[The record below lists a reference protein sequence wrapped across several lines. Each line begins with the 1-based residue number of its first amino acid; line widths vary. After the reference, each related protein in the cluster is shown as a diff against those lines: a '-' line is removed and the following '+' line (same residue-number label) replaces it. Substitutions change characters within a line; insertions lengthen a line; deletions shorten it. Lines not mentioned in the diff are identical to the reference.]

1 MADLLSIGL
10 SGLAASKTQLSIT
23 GHNISN
29 VNTPG
34 YSRQDA
40 TQATRSPQFSG
51 AGYIGSGTTLVE
63 VRRSYSEFLTSQLR
77 SSTSLSG
84 DVEAYKSQIDQ
95 LDSLLAGTTTGIT
108 PSLQKFFSAMQTAAE
123 DPANIPARQLVLAE
137 AEGLA
142 RRFNTVYDR
151 LSEQN
156 NFTNK
161 QMSAVTDQVN
171 RLAGSIGKLN
181 ESIAIAAANGKQPN
195 DLLDARD
202 EAVRQLSG
210 YIGVTV
216 VPQDDSSFNIFI
228 GSGQPLVVGSA
239 VAKLEVVPGQGDPN
253 RHEVQFI
260 SGGSRQ
266 GITSQ
271 ISGGELGGL
280 VRYRQEVLDST
291 MNSLGR
297 LALAV
302 SDQVNTQLGQGLD
315 LKGQVGSA
323 LFGDYNDPALA
334 KLRVNA
340 FAENTGNIQPELY
353 ITASDLLTTSDYRV
367 EFDGAGYTARRLSD
381 GKAMTVS
388 PAAPGAYPATLTF
401 SDPNVTPPALP
412 RDQGFELVIGSS
424 PAAGDKFS
432 LQPTRRGASDIKA
445 TLDQADQLAFAAPMR
460 AESKLQNRGTGV
472 IGQPSLVAGPSPISR
487 TALAVANLPLG
498 ANLSA
503 DGKTYT
509 LGALP
514 TGWSYVAKGGDPI
527 VPQRSA
533 NGDLIEPLAD
543 QDGNP
548 LARVMD
554 EDGQP
559 LEVNGQPVVAP
570 AMTLG
575 NSNTVRLAY
584 AAADGE
590 TYQFELSMSGRP
602 MAGDEFALAFN
613 QNGVSDNRNA
623 LKLVE
628 LQSKQTVGVTGGIAG
643 SGFSFTDG
651 YGELVE
657 RVGTLTAQARM
668 DSEATGAI
676 LKQAT
681 DNRDSLSAV
690 NLDEEAANLIK
701 FEQYYNASAQI
712 IQVARSLFDTLIS
725 SFR

>member
-23 GHNISN
+23 GHNITN

-51 AGYIGSGTTLVE
+51 AGYIGSGTTLVD
-63 VRRSYSEFLTSQLR
+63 VRRTYSEFLTSQLR
-77 SSTSLSG
+77 SSTSLNR

-108 PSLQKFFSAMQTAAE
+108 PSLQKFFSALQTAAE

-161 QMSAVTDQVN
+161 QMAAVTDQVN
-171 RLAGSIGKLN
+171 RLAGSIGSLN
-181 ESIAIAAANGKQPN
+181 EAIAIAAANGKQPN

-216 VPQDDSSFNIFI
+216 VPQDDSSFNVFI
-228 GSGQPLVVGSA
+228 GSGQPLVVGST
-239 VAKLEVVPGQGDPN
+239 VARLEVVPGQGDPN

-271 ISGGELGGL
+271 ITGGELGGL
-280 VRYRQEVLDST
+280 IRYREEVLDST

-297 LALAV
+297 LALSV
-302 SDQVNTQLGQGLD
+302 SDQVNAQLGQGLD

-323 LFGDYNDPALA
+323 LFGNYNDPALA

-340 FAENTGNIQPELY
+340 FVGNSNAQPLMN
-353 ITASDLLTTSDYRV
+353 ITDTSVLTTSDYLM
-367 EFDGAGYTARRLSD
+367 EYDGSSYKVRRLSD
-381 GKAMTVS
+381 NQLMTVAEN
-388 PAAPGAYPATLTF
+388 PVGTLSFT
-401 SDPNVTPPALP
+401 DKNG
-412 RDQGFELVIGSS
+412 RDQGFQVVLGN
-424 PAAGDKFS
+424 PAPTAGDKFS

-445 TLDQADQLAFAAPMR
+445 TLDQADQLAFAAPVR
-460 AESKLQNRGTGV
+460 AQSTLQNSGTGA
-472 IGQPSLVAGPSPISR
+472 IGQPNLLSAPSPIDPA
-487 TALAVANLPLG
+487 ALAAAFEGLTLTY
-498 ANLSA
+498 
-503 DGKTYT
+503 DGSGLT
-509 LGALP
+509 LP
-514 TGWSYVAKGGDPI
+514 TP
-527 VPQRSA
+527 
-533 NGDLIEPLAD
+533 
-543 QDGNP
+543 
-548 LARVMD
+548 
-554 EDGQP
+554 
-559 LEVNGQPVVAP
+559 AP
-570 AMTLG
+570 AGLVLSPSTVTAGQTNTLNLTLTTG
-575 NSNTVRLAY
+575 TAPNEQQYS
-584 AAADGE
+584 
-590 TYQFELSMSGRP
+590 FEFTLSGRP
-602 MAGDEFALAFN
+602 AAGDTFTFN
-613 QNGVSDNRNA
+613 YNQSGVSDNRNA
-623 LKLVE
+623 LKLVD
-628 LQSKQTVGVTGGIAG
+628 LQSKQTVGVTAGIAG

-725 SFR
+725 TFR

>member
-10 SGLAASKTQLSIT
+10 SGLSASKTQLSIT
-23 GHNISN
+23 GHNITN

-40 TQATRSPQFSG
+40 SQATRSPQFSG
-51 AGYIGSGTTLVE
+51 AGYIGSGTSLVD

-77 SSTSLSG
+77 SSTSLNS

-108 PSLQKFFSAMQTAAE
+108 PSLQKFFSALQTAAE

-156 NFTNK
+156 SFTNK

-171 RLAGSIGKLN
+171 RLAGSIGSLN
-181 ESIAIAAANGKQPN
+181 EAIAIAAANGKQPN

-216 VPQDDSSFNIFI
+216 VPQDDSSFNVFI
-228 GSGQPLVVGSA
+228 GSGQPLVVGST

-271 ISGGELGGL
+271 ITGGELGGL
-280 VRYRQEVLDST
+280 IRYREEVLDST

-315 LKGQVGSA
+315 LKGDVGEA
-323 LFGDYNDPALA
+323 LFGDYNNDALA
-334 KLRVNA
+334 GLRAIVFGSNPSL
-340 FAENTGNIQPELY
+340 NTVTPADASLK
-353 ITASDLLTTSDYRV
+353 ITETSALTTSDYLL
-367 EFDGAGYTARRLSD
+367 EYDGSLPSGYKARRLSD
-381 GKAMTVS
+381 SQPMSVQLDAGV
-388 PAAPGAYPATLTF
+388 LTF
-401 SDPNVTPPALP
+401 ADAKG
-412 RDQGFELVIGSS
+412 RDQGFSVQVSGAPLV
-424 PAAGDKFS
+424 GDKFS
-432 LQPTRRGASDIKA
+432 LQPTRRGAADINA
-445 TLDQADQLAFAAPMR
+445 TLNQADQLAFAAPMR
-460 AESKLQNRGTGV
+460 AESELQNGGTGV
-472 IGQPSLVAGPSPISR
+472 IGQPDLIAGPSPIDK
-487 TALAVANLPLG
+487 TVLG
-498 ANLSA
+498 AANLSFDVTLSP
-503 DGKTYT
+503 DGKSYS
-509 LGALP
+509 LSDPLP
-514 TGWSYVAKGGDPI
+514 ANWSYVDA
-527 VPQRSA
+527 A
-533 NGDLIEPLAD
+533 
-543 QDGNP
+543 GNAVTP
-548 LARVMD
+548 
-554 EDGQP
+554 
-559 LEVNGQPVVAP
+559 AP
-570 AMTLG
+570 SFVSGST
-575 NSNTVRLAY
+575 NTVNLAY
-584 AAADGE
+584 TSGGE
-590 TYQFELSMSGRP
+590 TYRFQLSLGGRP
-602 MAGDEFALAFN
+602 QTGDGFSLSFN
-613 QNGVSDNRNA
+613 SSGVSDNRNA
-623 LKLVE
+623 LKLVD
-628 LQSKQTVGVTGGIAG
+628 LQSKQTVGVTVDATGKTI
-643 SGFSFTDG
+643 SGASFTDG

-668 DSEATGAI
+668 DSEATGSI

>member
-63 VRRSYSEFLTSQLR
+63 IRRSYSEFLTSQLR
-77 SSTSLSG
+77 SSTSLSA
-84 DVEAYKSQIDQ
+84 DVEAYKSQINQ
-95 LDSLLAGTTTGIT
+95 LDSLLAGSTTGIT
-108 PSLQKFFSAMQTAAE
+108 PSLQKFFSALQTAAE

-171 RLAGSIGKLN
+171 RLAGSIGSLN
-181 ESIAIAAANGKQPN
+181 EAIAIAAANGKQPN

-228 GSGQPLVVGSA
+228 GSGQPLVVGST
-239 VAKLEVVPGQGDPN
+239 VARLEVVPGQGDPN

-271 ISGGELGGL
+271 ITGGELGGL
-280 VRYRQEVLDST
+280 IRYREEVLDST

-340 FAENTGNIQPELY
+340 FAGNSNAQPVLNITNTSQL
-353 ITASDLLTTSDYRV
+353 STSDYLM
-367 EFDGAGYTARRLSD
+367 EYDGSSFKIRRLSD
-381 GKAMTVS
+381 NQLMTATEN
-388 PAAPGAYPATLTF
+388 PAGTLSIT
-401 SDPNVTPPALP
+401 DKNG
-412 RDQGFELVIGSS
+412 RDQGFQIVLGNPP
-424 PAAGDKFS
+424 PAPGDKFS

-445 TLDQADQLAFAAPMR
+445 TLDQADQLAFAAPVR
-460 AESKLQNRGTGV
+460 AQSTLQNSGTGV
-472 IGQPSLVAGPSPISR
+472 IGQPNLLSAPSPIN
-487 TALAVANLPLG
+487 AAA
-498 ANLSA
+498 LSA
-503 DGKTYT
+503 AFEGLTLSYDGNGLT
-509 LGALP
+509 LP
-514 TGWSYVAKGGDPI
+514 TP
-527 VPQRSA
+527 
-533 NGDLIEPLAD
+533 
-543 QDGNP
+543 
-548 LARVMD
+548 
-554 EDGQP
+554 
-559 LEVNGQPVVAP
+559 AP
-570 AMTLG
+570 AGLTLSPSSITAG
-575 NSNTVRLAY
+575 QTNTLNLTLTTGTAPNVQQY
-584 AAADGE
+584 S
-590 TYQFELSMSGRP
+590 FEFTVSGRP
-602 MAGDEFALAFN
+602 ETGDTFSFN
-613 QNGVSDNRNA
+613 YNQSGVSDNRNA
-623 LKLVE
+623 LKLVD
-628 LQSKQTVGVTGGIAG
+628 LQTKQTVGVTPGVAG

>member
-1 MADLLSIGL
+1 MSDLLSIGL
-10 SGLAASKTQLSIT
+10 SGLSASKTQLSIT
-23 GHNISN
+23 GHNITN

-63 VRRSYSEFLTSQLR
+63 IRRTYSEFLTNQLR
-77 SSTSLSG
+77 SSTALSS
-84 DVEAYKSQIDQ
+84 DVEAYKSQINQ

-108 PSLQKFFSAMQTAAE
+108 PSLQKFFSALQTAAE

-137 AEGLA
+137 AEGLS

-156 NFTNK
+156 SFTNK

-171 RLAGSIGKLN
+171 RLAGSIGSLN
-181 ESIAIAAANGKQPN
+181 EAIAVAAANGKQPN

-202 EAVRQLSG
+202 EAVRELST

-228 GSGQPLVVGSA
+228 GSGQPLVVGGSA
-239 VAKLEVVPGQGDPN
+239 ARLEVVPGQGDPN
-253 RHEVQFI
+253 RHEVQFV

-271 ISGGELGGL
+271 ITGGELGGL
-280 VRYRQEVLDST
+280 IRYREEVLDST

-302 SDQVNTQLGQGLD
+302 SDQVNSQLGQGLD

-323 LFGDYNDPALA
+323 LFGNYNDEALA

-340 FAENTGNIQPELY
+340 FVGNASNAQPALN
-353 ITASDLLTTSDYRV
+353 ITDTSVLTTSDYLM
-367 EFDGAGYTARRLSD
+367 EYDGSLPSGYKVRRLSD
-381 GKAMTVS
+381 NQPMTVQNNGGVLS
-388 PAAPGAYPATLTF
+388 FT
-401 SDPNVTPPALP
+401 DPNGRVQGFEVVVGNPPPALN
-412 RDQGFELVIGSS
+412 
-424 PAAGDKFS
+424 DKFT
-432 LQPTRRGASDIKA
+432 LQPTRRGATDIS
-445 TLDQADQLAFAAPMR
+445 TVLDQADQLAFAAPLHSQ
-460 AESKLQNRGTGV
+460 AELQNGGNGV
-472 IGQPSLVAGPSPISR
+472 IGQPSIENLQNPLVPADLS
-487 TALAVANLPLG
+487 
-498 ANLSA
+498 NLSPLTL
-503 DGKTYT
+503 TY
-509 LGALP
+509 AAP
-514 TGWSYVAKGGDPI
+514 
-527 VPQRSA
+527 
-533 NGDLIEPLAD
+533 
-543 QDGNP
+543 
-548 LARVMD
+548 
-554 EDGQP
+554 
-559 LEVNGQPVVAP
+559 VAP
-570 AMTLG
+570 ATTGTFTLSAPAG
-575 NSNTVRLAY
+575 VTVSPATLSITPGQSNTLNYTVTS
-584 AAADGE
+584 GGSTVE
-590 TYQFELSMSGRP
+590 ISQTFSGRP
-602 MAGDEFALAFN
+602 AEGDEFTLEYN
-613 QNGVSDNRNA
+613 QSGVSDNRNA
-623 LKLVE
+623 LKLVD
-628 LQSKQTVGVTGGIAG
+628 LQSKQTVGVDNNVPG
-643 SGFSFTDG
+643 SGFSLTDG

-676 LKQAT
+676 LKQAQ

-725 SFR
+725 TFR

>member
-23 GHNISN
+23 GHNITN

-51 AGYIGSGTTLVE
+51 AGYIGSGTTLVD
-63 VRRSYSEFLTSQLR
+63 VRRTYSEFLTSQLR
-77 SSTSLSG
+77 SSTSLNR

-108 PSLQKFFSAMQTAAE
+108 PSLQKFFSALQTAAE

-161 QMSAVTDQVN
+161 QMAAVTDQVN
-171 RLAGSIGKLN
+171 RLAGSIGSLN
-181 ESIAIAAANGKQPN
+181 EAIAIAAANGKQPN

-216 VPQDDSSFNIFI
+216 VPQDDKSFNIFI
-228 GSGQPLVVGSA
+228 GSGQPLVVGST
-239 VAKLEVVPGQGDPN
+239 VARLEVVPGQGDPN

-271 ISGGELGGL
+271 ITGGELGGL
-280 VRYRQEVLDST
+280 IRYREEVLDST

-315 LKGQVGSA
+315 LKGQVGSV
-323 LFGDYNDPALA
+323 LFGNYNDPALA
-334 KLRVNA
+334 RLRVNA
-340 FAENTGNIQPELY
+340 FAGNSNAQPVLNVTNTSQL
-353 ITASDLLTTSDYRV
+353 STSDYLM
-367 EFDGAGYTARRLSD
+367 EYDGSSYKIRRLSD
-381 GKAMTVS
+381 NQLMTATEN
-388 PAAPGAYPATLTF
+388 PAGTLSIT
-401 SDPNVTPPALP
+401 DKNG
-412 RDQGFELVIGSS
+412 RDQGFQIVLGNPP
-424 PAAGDKFS
+424 PAPGDKFS

-445 TLDQADQLAFAAPMR
+445 TLDQADQLAFAAPIR

-487 TALAVANLPLG
+487 DALAVANLSLG

-548 LARVMD
+548 LARVLD
-554 EDGQP
+554 DDGQP

-570 AMTLG
+570 AMTMG

-590 TYQFELSMSGRP
+590 TYRFELSMSGRP

-623 LKLVE
+623 LKLVD
-628 LQSKQTVGVTGGIAG
+628 LQSKQTVGVTAGIAG

-725 SFR
+725 TFR

>member
-10 SGLAASKTQLSIT
+10 SGLSASKTQLSIT
-23 GHNISN
+23 GHNITN

-40 TQATRSPQFSG
+40 SQATRSPQFSG
-51 AGYIGSGTTLVE
+51 AGYIGSGTSLVD

-77 SSTSLSG
+77 SSTSLNS

-108 PSLQKFFSAMQTAAE
+108 PSLQKFFSALQTAAE

-171 RLAGSIGKLN
+171 RLAGSIGSLN
-181 ESIAIAAANGKQPN
+181 EAIAIAAANGKQPN

-216 VPQDDSSFNIFI
+216 VPQDDSSFNVFI
-228 GSGQPLVVGSA
+228 GSGQPLVVGSTA
-239 VAKLEVVPGQGDPN
+239 AKLEVVPGQGDPN

-271 ISGGELGGL
+271 ITGGELGGL
-280 VRYRQEVLDST
+280 IRYREEVLDST

-297 LALAV
+297 LSLAV
-302 SDQVNTQLGQGLD
+302 SDQVNTQLRQGLD

-323 LFGDYNDPALA
+323 LFGNYNEPALA

-340 FAENTGNIQPELY
+340 FAGNSNAQPVLN
-353 ITASDLLTTSDYRV
+353 ITDPSVLTTSDYLMEYDASGPKV
-367 EFDGAGYTARRLSD
+367 RRLSD
-381 GKAMTVS
+381 NQLMTVTES
-388 PAAPGAYPATLTF
+388 PAGTL
-401 SDPNVTPPALP
+401 SIADKDGV
-412 RDQGFELVIGSS
+412 DQGFQVVLGS
-424 PAAGDKFS
+424 PAPVADDKFS
-432 LQPTRRGASDIKA
+432 LQPTRRGAADITA
-445 TLDQADQLAFAAPMR
+445 VLDQADQLAFAAPVR
-460 AESKLQNRGTGV
+460 AEAGLQNSGTGK
-472 IGQPSLVAGPSPISR
+472 ITQPDLVSVLDASNPE
-487 TALAVANLPLG
+487 LAVDAKQAMEALQ
-498 ANLSA
+498 
-503 DGKTYT
+503 TY
-509 LGALP
+509 
-514 TGWSYVAKGGDPI
+514 
-527 VPQRSA
+527 
-533 NGDLIEPLAD
+533 
-543 QDGNP
+543 
-548 LARVMD
+548 
-554 EDGQP
+554 
-559 LEVNGQPVVAP
+559 
-570 AMTLG
+570 LG
-575 NSNTVRLAY
+575 NGRLLEFG
-584 AAADGE
+584 AAGNFSLPAGVTSVPDLAAGGFKSGQTNSVKLAFE
-590 TYQFELSMSGRP
+590 TGGYKYELSVQLSGTP
-602 MAGDEFALAFN
+602 NAGDDFTLDFN
-613 QNGVSDNRNA
+613 QSGVSDNRNA
-623 LKLVE
+623 LKLVD
-628 LQSKQTVGVTGGIAG
+628 LQSKQTVGVSLDADGNVI
-643 SGFSFTDG
+643 SGVSFTDG

-668 DSEATGAI
+668 DSEATGSI

>member
-23 GHNISN
+23 GH
-29 VNTPG
+29 NTPG

-51 AGYIGSGTTLVE
+51 AGYIGSGTTLVD
-63 VRRSYSEFLTSQLR
+63 VRRTYSEFLTSQLR
-77 SSTSLSG
+77 SSTSLNR

-108 PSLQKFFSAMQTAAE
+108 PSLQKFFSALQTAAE

-161 QMSAVTDQVN
+161 QMAAVTDQVN
-171 RLAGSIGKLN
+171 RLAGSIGSLN
-181 ESIAIAAANGKQPN
+181 EAIAIAAANGKQPN

-216 VPQDDSSFNIFI
+216 VPQDDSSFNVFI
-228 GSGQPLVVGSA
+228 GSGQPLVVGSK
-239 VAKLEVVPGQGDPN
+239 VARLEVVPGQGDPN

-271 ISGGELGGL
+271 ITGGELGGL
-280 VRYRQEVLDST
+280 IRYREEVLDST

-297 LALAV
+297 LALSV
-302 SDQVNTQLGQGLD
+302 SDQVNAQLGQGLD

-323 LFGDYNDPALA
+323 LFGNYNDPALA

-340 FAENTGNIQPELY
+340 FVGNSNAQPLMN
-353 ITASDLLTTSDYRV
+353 ITDTSVLTTSDYLM
-367 EFDGAGYTARRLSD
+367 EYDGSSYKVRRLSD
-381 GKAMTVS
+381 NQLMTVAEN
-388 PAAPGAYPATLTF
+388 PVGTLSFT
-401 SDPNVTPPALP
+401 DKNG
-412 RDQGFELVIGSS
+412 RDQGFQVVLGN
-424 PAAGDKFS
+424 PAPTAGDKFS

-445 TLDQADQLAFAAPMR
+445 TLDQADQLAFAAPVR
-460 AESKLQNRGTGV
+460 AQSTLQNSGTGA
-472 IGQPSLVAGPSPISR
+472 IGQPNLLSAPSPIDPA
-487 TALAVANLPLG
+487 ALAAAFEGLTLTY
-498 ANLSA
+498 
-503 DGKTYT
+503 DGSGLT
-509 LGALP
+509 LP
-514 TGWSYVAKGGDPI
+514 TP
-527 VPQRSA
+527 
-533 NGDLIEPLAD
+533 
-543 QDGNP
+543 
-548 LARVMD
+548 
-554 EDGQP
+554 
-559 LEVNGQPVVAP
+559 AP
-570 AMTLG
+570 AGLVLSPSTVTAGQTNTLNLTLTTG
-575 NSNTVRLAY
+575 TAPNEQQYS
-584 AAADGE
+584 
-590 TYQFELSMSGRP
+590 FEFTLSGRP
-602 MAGDEFALAFN
+602 AAGDTFTFN
-613 QNGVSDNRNA
+613 YNQSGVSDNRNA
-623 LKLVE
+623 LKLVD
-628 LQSKQTVGVTGGIAG
+628 LQSKQTVGVTAGIAG

-725 SFR
+725 TFR

>member
-23 GHNISN
+23 GHNITN

-63 VRRSYSEFLTSQLR
+63 IRRTYSEFLTSQLR
-77 SSTSLSG
+77 SSTSLSS
-84 DVEAYKSQIDQ
+84 DVEAYKSQINQ
-95 LDSLLAGTTTGIT
+95 LDSLLAGSTTGIT
-108 PSLQKFFSAMQTAAE
+108 PSLQSFFSALQTAAE

-137 AEGLA
+137 AEGLS

-156 NFTNK
+156 SFTNK

-171 RLAGSIGKLN
+171 RLAGSIGSLN
-181 ESIAIAAANGKQPN
+181 EAIAIAAANGKQPN

-202 EAVRQLSG
+202 EAVRELST

-228 GSGQPLVVGSA
+228 GSGQPLVVGSS
-239 VAKLEVVPGQGDPN
+239 VSRLEVVPGQGDPN

-271 ISGGELGGL
+271 ITGGELGGL
-280 VRYRQEVLDST
+280 IRYREEVLDST

-302 SDQVNTQLGQGLD
+302 SDQVNSQLGQGLD

-323 LFGDYNDPALA
+323 LFGDYNDEALA

-340 FAENTGNIQPELY
+340 FVGNTSNAQPALNI
-353 ITASDLLTTSDYRV
+353 TDTSLLTTSDYLM
-367 EFDGAGYTARRLSD
+367 EYDGGGYKVRRLSD
-381 GKAMTVS
+381 NQLMTVAENPS
-388 PAAPGAYPATLTF
+388 GTLSIT
-401 SDPNVTPPALP
+401 DKNG
-412 RDQGFELVIGSS
+412 RDQGFQVVLGTPA
-424 PAAGDKFS
+424 PAAGDKFT
-432 LQPTRRGASDIKA
+432 LQPTRRGASDIKT
-445 TLDQADQLAFAAPMR
+445 TLDQADQLAFAAPVR
-460 AESKLQNRGTGV
+460 AESNLQNAGTGA
-472 IGQPSLVAGPSPISR
+472 IGQPDMISGPSPISIPALQGVFGSSGATLTFTDPGTVTITGG
-487 TALAVANLPLG
+487 TAQFRNVDSSTSPPTVTYSSTATIQPGQKNSLVVGDANH
-498 ANLSA
+498 
-503 DGKTYT
+503 
-509 LGALP
+509 
-514 TGWSYVAKGGDPI
+514 
-527 VPQRSA
+527 
-533 NGDLIEPLAD
+533 
-543 QDGNP
+543 
-548 LARVMD
+548 
-554 EDGQP
+554 
-559 LEVNGQPVVAP
+559 
-570 AMTLG
+570 
-575 NSNTVRLAY
+575 
-584 AAADGE
+584 
-590 TYQFELSMSGRP
+590 QFEFSLSGTP
-602 MAGDEFALAFN
+602 KDGDRFSMAFN
-613 QNGVSDNRNA
+613 QGGVSDNRNA
-623 LKLVE
+623 LKLVD
-628 LQSKQTVGVTGGIAG
+628 LQTKQTVGVDAAVNG

-668 DSEATGAI
+668 DSDATGSI

-725 SFR
+725 TFR

>member
-23 GHNISN
+23 GHNITN

-40 TQATRSPQFSG
+40 SQATRSPQFSG
-51 AGYIGSGTTLVE
+51 AGYIGSGTSLVD

-77 SSTSLSG
+77 SSTSLNR

-108 PSLQKFFSAMQTAAE
+108 PSLQKFFSALQTAAE

-161 QMSAVTDQVN
+161 QMAAVTDQVN
-171 RLAGSIGKLN
+171 RLAGSIGSLN
-181 ESIAIAAANGKQPN
+181 EAIAVAAANGKQPN

-239 VAKLEVVPGQGDPN
+239 AARLEVIPGQGDPN
-253 RHEVQFI
+253 RHEVQFV

-271 ISGGELGGL
+271 ITGGELGGL
-280 VRYRQEVLDST
+280 IRYREEVLDST

-315 LKGQVGSA
+315 LKGQVGTA
-323 LFGDYNDPALA
+323 LFGNYNTEALG

-340 FAENTGNIQPELY
+340 FAGNSNAQPVMN
-353 ITASDLLTTSDYRV
+353 ITDTSLLTTSDYLM
-367 EFDGAGYTARRLSD
+367 EYDGSSYKVRRLSD
-381 GKAMTVS
+381 NQLMTVTDSVPPGTLSITDKDNKSQGFQIVLGS
-388 PAAPGAYPATLTF
+388 PA
-401 SDPNVTPPALP
+401 
-412 RDQGFELVIGSS
+412 

-432 LQPTRRGASDIKA
+432 LQPTRRGASDIRA
-445 TLDQADQLAFAAPMR
+445 TLDQADQLAFAAPVR
-460 AESKLQNRGTGV
+460 AQSTLQNSGTGV
-472 IGQPSLVAGPSPISR
+472 IGQPNLLSAPSPIDPA
-487 TALAVANLPLG
+487 ALKAAFEGLTLTY
-498 ANLSA
+498 
-503 DGKTYT
+503 DGTGLT
-509 LGALP
+509 LP
-514 TGWSYVAKGGDPI
+514 TP
-527 VPQRSA
+527 
-533 NGDLIEPLAD
+533 
-543 QDGNP
+543 
-548 LARVMD
+548 
-554 EDGQP
+554 
-559 LEVNGQPVVAP
+559 AP
-570 AMTLG
+570 AGLTLSPATITAG
-575 NSNTVRLAY
+575 QTNTLNLTLTTGTAPNQQQY
-584 AAADGE
+584 S
-590 TYQFELSMSGRP
+590 FELTVSGRP
-602 MAGDEFALAFN
+602 STNDTFTFN
-613 QNGVSDNRNA
+613 YNQSGVSDNRNA
-623 LKLVE
+623 LKLVD
-628 LQSKQTVGVTGGIAG
+628 LQTKQTVGVDAAVNG

-668 DSEATGAI
+668 DSEATGSI

-681 DNRDSLSAV
+681 TLCVSSASSTRSSRCS
-690 NLDEEAANLIK
+690 
-701 FEQYYNASAQI
+701 YSA
-712 IQVARSLFDTLIS
+712 RTL
-725 SFR
+725 RATR

>member
-1 MADLLSIGL
+1 MADLLNIGL
-10 SGLAASKTQLSIT
+10 SGLSASKTQLSIT
-23 GHNISN
+23 GHNITN

-34 YSRQDA
+34 FSRQNA
-40 TQATRSPQFSG
+40 SQATTSPQFSG
-51 AGYIGSGTTLVE
+51 AGYIGSGTTLVD
-63 VRRSYSEFLTSQLR
+63 VRRTYSEFLTNQVR
-77 SSTSLSG
+77 SSTALNS
-84 DVEAYKSQIDQ
+84 DVAAYKSQIDQ
-95 LDSLLAGTTTGIT
+95 LDSLLAGSTTGIT
-108 PSLQKFFSAMQTAAE
+108 PSLQSFFSALQTAAE

-156 NFTNK
+156 SFTNK
-161 QMSAVTDQVN
+161 QMAAVTDQVN
-171 RLAGSIGKLN
+171 RLAGSIGSLN
-181 ESIAIAAANGKQPN
+181 EAIAVAAANGKQPN

-202 EAVRQLSG
+202 EAVRQLSS

-228 GSGQPLVVGSA
+228 GSGQPLVVGSS
-239 VAKLEVVPGQGDPN
+239 VARLEVVPGQGDPN

-271 ISGGELGGL
+271 ITGGELGGL
-280 VRYRQEVLDST
+280 IRYREEVLDST

-302 SDQVNTQLGQGLD
+302 SDQINSQLGQGLD

-340 FAENTGNIQPELY
+340 FSGNSSSAQPALN
-353 ITASDLLTTSDYRV
+353 ITDTSQLTTSDYLM
-367 EFDGAGYTARRLSD
+367 EYDGTSYKVRRLSD
-381 GKAMTVS
+381 NQPMTVT
-388 PAAPGAYPATLTF
+388 AAADGTLSIT
-401 SDPNVTPPALP
+401 DKNG
-412 RDQGFELVIGSS
+412 RDQGFQIVPGTPA
-424 PAAGDKFS
+424 PAAGDKFT
-432 LQPTRRGASDIKA
+432 LQPTRRGATDISA
-445 TLDQADQLAFAAPMR
+445 ILDQADQLAFASPVR
-460 AESKLQNRGTGV
+460 AESNLQNAGTGT
-472 IGQPSLVAGPSPISR
+472 ISQPDMVSAPSPIDLGELNAAFGSGLEL
-487 TALAVANLPLG
+487 TATVN
-498 ANLSA
+498 A
-503 DGKTYT
+503 DGSYT
-509 LGALP
+509 LTDAGSLP
-514 TGWSYVAKGGDPI
+514 AGWSYVDE
-527 VPQRSA
+527 
-533 NGDLIEPLAD
+533 N
-543 QDGNP
+543 GNP
-548 LARVMD
+548 LTT
-554 EDGQP
+554 
-559 LEVNGQPVVAP
+559 AP
-570 AMTLG
+570 TLQSG
-575 NSNTVRLAY
+575 NSNSVRLAY
-584 AAADGE
+584 TGASGE
-590 TYQFELSMSGRP
+590 TYQFDFSVSGRP
-602 MAGDEFALAFN
+602 QTGDSFSLTFN
-613 QNGVSDNRNA
+613 QSGVSDNRNA
-623 LKLVE
+623 LKLAD
-628 LQSKQTVGVTGGIAG
+628 LQSKQTVGVDGSVAG

-668 DSEATGAI
+668 DNEATGAI

>member
-23 GHNISN
+23 GHNITN

-51 AGYIGSGTTLVE
+51 AGYIGSGTSLVDI
-63 VRRSYSEFLTSQLR
+63 RRTYSEFLTSQLR
-77 SSTSLSG
+77 SSTSLNS

-108 PSLQKFFSAMQTAAE
+108 PSLQKFFSALQTAAE

-137 AEGLA
+137 AEGLS

-171 RLAGSIGKLN
+171 RLAGSIGSLN
-181 ESIAIAAANGKQPN
+181 NAIAIAAANGKQPN

-228 GSGQPLVVGSA
+228 GSGQPLVVGST
-239 VAKLEVVPGQGDPN
+239 VAQLEVVPGQGDPN

-280 VRYRQEVLDST
+280 IRYREEVLDST

-340 FAENTGNIQPELY
+340 FAGNSNAQPVLN
-353 ITASDLLTTSDYRV
+353 ITDTSVLTTSDYLM
-367 EFDGAGYTARRLSD
+367 EYDGGGYKVRRLSD
-381 GKAMTVS
+381 NQLMTVAENPS
-388 PAAPGAYPATLTF
+388 GTLSIT
-401 SDPNVTPPALP
+401 DKNG
-412 RDQGFELVIGSS
+412 RDQGFQVVLGTPA
-424 PAAGDKFS
+424 PAAGDKFT
-432 LQPTRRGASDIKA
+432 LQPTRRGASDIKT
-445 TLDQADQLAFAAPMR
+445 TLDQADQLAFAAPVR
-460 AESKLQNRGTGV
+460 AESNLQNAGTGA
-472 IGQPSLVAGPSPISR
+472 IGQPDMISGPSPISIPALQGVFGSSGATLTFTDPGTVTITGG
-487 TALAVANLPLG
+487 TAQFRNVDSSTSPPTVTYSSTATIQPGQKNTLVVGDANH
-498 ANLSA
+498 
-503 DGKTYT
+503 
-509 LGALP
+509 
-514 TGWSYVAKGGDPI
+514 
-527 VPQRSA
+527 
-533 NGDLIEPLAD
+533 
-543 QDGNP
+543 
-548 LARVMD
+548 
-554 EDGQP
+554 
-559 LEVNGQPVVAP
+559 
-570 AMTLG
+570 
-575 NSNTVRLAY
+575 
-584 AAADGE
+584 
-590 TYQFELSMSGRP
+590 QFEFSLSGTP
-602 MAGDEFALAFN
+602 KDGDRFSMAFN
-613 QNGVSDNRNA
+613 QSGVSDNRNA
-623 LKLVE
+623 LKLVD
-628 LQSKQTVGVTGGIAG
+628 LQTKQTVGVDAAVNG

-668 DSEATGAI
+668 DSDATGSI

-725 SFR
+725 TFR